1 MSFDP
6 SRHMMNLKGKDY
18 LPVAARIAWFRE
30 DHPDWGIVTEP
41 HEIGDSFAIFRA
53 SIFNDEGRLIATATK
68 REDRAGFPDF
78 WEKAETG
85 SVGRALAM
93 CGYGTLQAQ
102 EFDETPRIVDSPQPA
117 PARPDE
123 AGPPRTSRPP
133 QRQQIA
139 TAPANPAPA
148 QAPPPDREAL
158 AKAKA
163 EWRDLCG
170 EASIDELQ
178 ARGELLNVLL
188 GRPRE
193 SHDAVSVDDYMRA
206 CELLSVEGI
215 PSGFF
220 DGVGAGEGSEGDTA
234 LFGPDEGVTPVP
246 ATATSAIAGG
256 L

>member
-1 MSFDP
+1 MMSFDP
-6 SRHMMNLKGKDY
+6 SRHMMNLRSKDY

-41 HEIGDSFAIFRA
+41 HEIGDSYAIFRA
-53 SIFNDEGRLIATATK
+53 SIFNPEGRLIATATK
-68 REDRAGFPDF
+68 REDREGFPDF

-102 EFDETPRIVDSPQPA
+102 EFDETPRIVDTPQPA
-117 PARPDE
+117 PAQ
-123 AGPPRTSRPP
+123 AP

-139 TAPANPAPA
+139 TAPANPAP
-148 QAPPPDREAL
+148 DREAL
-158 AKAKA
+158 ARAKA
-163 EWRDLCG
+163 EWRDICG
-170 EASIDELQ
+170 AAGIDEIQ
-178 ARGELLNVLL
+178 ARGELLNVIL

-193 SHDAVSVDDYMRA
+193 SRDAVSVGDYMRA

-215 PSGFF
+215 PTGFF
-220 DGVGAGEGSEGDTA
+220 DSVGAGEGGDGDGPGE
-234 LFGPDEGVTPVP
+234 LFGPDEGVAAVA